1 MRLRPLFLAPILLL
15 LIMFAAPVNGV
26 SQYVGYLASQH
37 NAGCGTCANSV
48 NTSGDV
54 SGLAVVAPFTGQLVQ
69 VSVYLDNI
77 KPTAIVIA
85 TFPAGTSPT
94 RTLDA
99 GCLSLCGHVD
109 AGQSFT
115 VQDTEGLSGLTSF
128 AFQTITLASPVSV
141 AGSQWIGLLF
151 VVPSNAN
158 NWVANCQTS
167 CNSPPISTVAALTLP
182 AGSSTVGSSYSSI
195 VSSPGPVIGGIFQTI
210 GSQPSFLT
218 QCYGNCGSPP
228 VTLANTNTTHLTNWN
243 TSITQFYAAQSNV
256 NGFVVNVTV
265 PVARSYSNGNGLTL
279 GLYSV
284 DPSCSTTPFTPQCP
298 GFLQS
303 SQLFTNPSKG
313 NVVMLTRFSIS
324 NGQWI
329 GVSVSGSF
337 AGLDLNDTNTNV
349 NLLQVAG
356 RTPNQIVSSTNLGN
370 RLTGLYA
377 WVQGNTVSGG
387 PPGSPAGCGTIPCY
401 LANFVNALGGGVLG
415 GLAAFGILF
424 GFFGL
429 TMLYVTRQHDSQ
441 GHIVGFALPMEFM
454 VIIAVILMIFLSAA
468 GVLHPYIPLIIIGIV
483 AWMFTSA
490 IWGRHKQTTV

>member
-228 VTLANTNTTHLTNWN
+228 VTRSEEH
-243 TSITQFYAAQSNV
+243 TSE
-256 NGFVVNVTV
+256 
-265 PVARSYSNGNGLTL
+265 
-279 GLYSV
+279 
-284 DPSCSTTPFTPQCP
+284 
-298 GFLQS
+298 LQS
-303 SQLFTNPSKG
+303 QFHLVCRLLLEKKKQKTQTPLRARRNTFRRQGRPQPASLLTPPSPQKQPR
-313 NVVMLTRFSIS
+313 LLEQQRPHPRT
-324 NGQWI
+324 QHP
-329 GVSVSGSF
+329 
-337 AGLDLNDTNTNV
+337 NTHRKAN
-349 NLLQVAG
+349 
-356 RTPNQIVSSTNLGN
+356 N
-370 RLTGLYA
+370 R
-377 WVQGNTVSGG
+377 
-387 PPGSPAGCGTIPCY
+387 
-401 LANFVNALGGGVLG
+401 
-415 GLAAFGILF
+415 
-424 GFFGL
+424 
-429 TMLYVTRQHDSQ
+429 
-441 GHIVGFALPMEFM
+441 
-454 VIIAVILMIFLSAA
+454 
-468 GVLHPYIPLIIIGIV
+468 
-483 AWMFTSA
+483 
-490 IWGRHKQTTV
+490 